1 MQKLKDDARAWR
13 EAQIVRDYIE
23 AVRKANET
31 AELNRVGVWAGG
43 GDGSVMIVLFAPYSM
58 QPTCDQ
64 SR

>member
-1 MQKLKDDARAWR
+1 VQKLKDDARAWR

-43 GDGSVMIVLFAPYSM
+43 GDGSVA
-58 QPTCDQ
+58 
-64 SR
+64 